1 MNNENKQTFES
12 FMKKASA
19 RLDEKRKGKKL
30 RLYIPS
36 IDDEIVVR
44 GLSESEIREVY
55 AIEDNIDQ
63 DKYTIY
69 IAVREPNLREIAT
82 TLKKEG
88 KIKEYVEVVDIFDF
102 AERNEILKQIFKL
115 SGITS
120 EEKISIVESTKN

>member
-1 MNNENKQTFES
+1 MNNENKQTFDS

-30 RLYIPS
+30 RLYVPS
-36 IDDEIVVR
+36 IEDEIVVR

-55 AIEDNIDQ
+55 AIEDSIDQ

-69 IAVREPNLREIAT
+69 IAVKEPNLREIAT

-88 KIKEYVEVVDIFDF
+88 KIKEYVEIVDIFDF
-102 AERNEILKQIFKL
+102 AERNEILQQIFKL

-120 EEKISIVESTKN
+120 EDKVSIVESTKN